1 MANTVKSSIVG
12 LLVQDERIKDWWV
25 SDAIGIPF
33 LDGKKLSVT
42 FMDYTPAE
50 DAAFLDDA
58 DRALSNFFSLGVDYR
73 DSVSE
78 AVHKNCTDYLDMV
91 DWFDGVEDL
100 KAIKTATEI
109 WGFVQPSK
117 IYVTRGRHGDQ
128 GIYVSIPCECA
139 WEEEHGLQLVFRQGG
154 KLTRVSGQDGHLTDS
169 DAYGRDSD

>member
-73 DSVSE
+73 DSVSASVDE
-78 AVHKNCTDYLDMV
+78 KLHRLPGYGGMV
-91 DWFDGVEDL
+91 
-100 KAIKTATEI
+100 
-109 WGFVQPSK
+109 
-117 IYVTRGRHGDQ
+117 
-128 GIYVSIPCECA
+128 
-139 WEEEHGLQLVFRQGG
+139 
-154 KLTRVSGQDGHLTDS
+154 
-169 DAYGRDSD
+169 